1 MRVPRREFLYLSAL
15 AAALPDMSRRV
26 FAEAQPATPKF
37 SQILRQD
44 LESQGQKVEETVA
57 IAADFGPGS
66 VSPWHMHPGAQE
78 LLFVSDG
85 RLTLEVDGR
94 ETRIINAGEA
104 SIIPADTAHQV
115 KNNSTDLSAKSLV
128 VFSRSAKDKPLLVR
142 VTR

>member
-1 MRVPRREFLYLSAL
+1 MWFVRREFLQLAGGVIAVFSHSA
-15 AAALPDMSRRV
+15 R
-26 FAEAQPATPKF
+26 AQTQAGAPSP
-37 SQILRQD
+37 IEVLRSDLLGQD
-44 LESQGQKVEETVA
+44 HKVMETLVTVVT
-57 IAADFGPGS
+57 FPPGS
-66 VSPWHMHPGAQE
+66 VSRWHVHPGAQE